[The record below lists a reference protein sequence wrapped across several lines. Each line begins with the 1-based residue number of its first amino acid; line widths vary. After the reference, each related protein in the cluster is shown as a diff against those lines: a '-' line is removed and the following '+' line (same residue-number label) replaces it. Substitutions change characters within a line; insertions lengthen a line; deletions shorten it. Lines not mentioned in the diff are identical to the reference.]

1 MKAMMVTDFVS
12 HGTPSASCWAPLCK
26 WQMELPIL
34 WAWIVIPM
42 MITTANMAICL
53 HPNVTDSQMM
63 TAVKGAN
70 LVAETFCCLHCNN
83 THQMWNETTPCVA
96 LPNGVSSAHAV
107 AHNSNDEVA
116 PHKFCI
122 VTFANFKD
130 PQKPHAKFS
139 GMWATCHENEFWC
152 KITLLHPSSGHSC
165 LAGDAGPGM
174 EVPGDTTSQG
184 RDLVN
189 VSGHAIPAVLYGNQ
203 YAVLFDTE
211 PTELEDLDGF

>member
-1 MKAMMVTDFVS
+1 MMVTDFVS

-96 LPNGVSSAHAV
+96 LPNGVLSTHAV

-165 LAGDAGPGM
+165 LAGGHSRNLKQFCKMHPETM
-174 EVPGDTTSQG
+174 EI
-184 RDLVN
+184 
-189 VSGHAIPAVLYGNQ
+189 VSVANISTLGIGSTDPIMMKPCQHSI
-203 YAVLFDTE
+203 
-211 PTELEDLDGF
+211 